1 MNYID
6 YTVSNY
12 KIILI
17 LAIAI
22 LIINYII
29 GFSKKFTKNIECP
42 YCKAKDVERTQ
53 RGLFIK
59 VILFFK
65 TVKKFK
71 CLKCWKYFY
80 VVSDKI

>member
-6 YTVSNY
+6 YVVSNY
-12 KIILI
+12 KIILF

-29 GFSKKFTKNIECP
+29 SFSKKFTKTIECP
-42 YCKAKDVERTQ
+42 YCKANDVERTQ
-53 RGLFIK
+53 RGLFMK
-59 VILFFK
+59 VIFFFK
-65 TVKKFK
+65 PLKKFK

-80 VVSDKI
+80 VLSDNT

>member
-1 MNYID
+1 MNIVDYI
-6 YTVSNY
+6 VSNY
-12 KIILI
+12 IIVLI

-22 LIINYII
+22 VIINYII
-29 GFSKKFTKNIECP
+29 GFSKKFTKTIECP
-42 YCKAKDVERTQ
+42 NCKANDVERTQ

-80 VVSDKI
+80 VLSDNT